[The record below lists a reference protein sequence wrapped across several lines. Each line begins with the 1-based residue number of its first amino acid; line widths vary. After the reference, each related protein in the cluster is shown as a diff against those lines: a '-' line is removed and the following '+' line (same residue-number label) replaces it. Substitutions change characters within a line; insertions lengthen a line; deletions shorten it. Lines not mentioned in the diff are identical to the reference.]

1 MAMHMTVV
9 FAEALND
16 EEIIRC
22 RLAAASL
29 AKCNRM
35 FFNDTRT
42 ELLLSGEALSVD
54 RLTEAFKEQELKTV
68 SIHSTLNMEE
78 DEAADD
84 VVSSDKPNKER
95 LRPIGR

>member
-29 AKCNRM
+29 AKCNRI
-35 FFNDTRT
+35 FINDDRT

-68 SIHSTLNMEE
+68 SIRSTLNMEE

>member
-1 MAMHMTVV
+1 MAMRMTVV
-9 FAEALND
+9 FPSSLDD
-16 EEIIRC
+16 EQMIRA

-35 FFNDTRT
+35 FFNDERT
-42 ELLLSGEALSVD
+42 ELSLSGEALSVD
-54 RLTEAFKEQELKTV
+54 RLSEAFKEQELETV
-68 SIHSTLNMEE
+68 KIASTLSMEE

-84 VVSSDKPNKER
+84 VLSADKPNKER